1 MSADLRCPACRNTY
15 TDRWRCGCGQPLDF
29 ATRPLPDGPTPAFAD
44 LDTRDGLWTFADFL
58 PIERAVDLG
67 AGWTPIVDSEGQ
79 RPSESRPSASD
90 APDWDATFKLEYV
103 SPTGS
108 FKDRGAATT
117 IARAIECGADRVI
130 EDSSGNAGT
139 AIATY
144 AARAGLDA
152 TIYVPA
158 DAKSAKLRAIERTGA
173 DVVQIEGTRADVTAA
188 AIEAVE
194 NGAGWYASHAWSPA
208 FFAGTATFALEL
220 AAQCDWQVPEAVVCP
235 LGHGTLFLG
244 AYRGFRALH
253 TAGWIDEM
261 PRMLGAQAAGYAP
274 VVDRI
279 DSRADRND
287 ANDSDDQNDL
297 ADGIQIR
304 DPVRIEAIVDAIQ
317 TTGGDAIVIDTETTR
332 EEHERLGRAG
342 FDVEPTCAVAPAAL
356 RKYRE
361 RGIVADTDHVVVPL
375 TGAGSNA

>member
-1 MSADLRCPACRNTY
+1 MPTDLRCPVCGNSYA
-15 TDRWRCGCGQPLDF
+15 DHWRCECDHPLDF
-29 ATRPLPDGPTPAFAD
+29 ATQPLPDGPAPAFAD
-44 LDTRDGLWTFADFL
+44 LDTRDGLWAFADFL
-58 PIERAVDLG
+58 PIERAADLG
-67 AGWTPIVDSEGQ
+67 AGWTPIVDSEG
-79 RPSESRPSASD
+79 RLPAESRPSAGD
-90 APDWDATFKLEYV
+90 APEWNATFKLEYV

-144 AARAGLDA
+144 AARAGLDSE
-152 TIYVPA
+152 IYVPA
-158 DAKSAKLRAIERTGA
+158 DAKAAKLRAIERTGA
-173 DVVQIEGTRADVTAA
+173 DVVRVEGTRAAVTTA
-188 AIEAVE
+188 AIENVE
-194 NGAGWYASHAWSPA
+194 NDAGWYASHAWNPA

-220 AAQCDWQVPEAVVCP
+220 AAQCDWQVPDAIVSP

-253 TAGWIDEM
+253 EAGWTDEM
-261 PRMLGAQAAGYAP
+261 PRLLGAQAAGYAP
-274 VVDRI
+274 IVDRL
-279 DSRADRND
+279 DGHTDP
-287 ANDSDDQNDL
+287 DDPNDL

-304 DPVRIEAIVDAIQ
+304 DPVRIEAICESIQ
-317 TTGGDAIVIDTETTR
+317 ATDGDAIAIDAETTR

-356 RKYRE
+356 HEYRE
-361 RGIVADTDHVVVPL
+361 RGVVDDTDHVVVPL